1 MNTNKIKSPFELLQ
15 YNVLNFEFTNN
26 AVAQKNNDE
35 AERIFDVDYEIA
47 HKHAEDDF
55 QYGVVELIVN
65 AKRISDGEEHF
76 DMQIKINGFFRSPA
90 DTSSDMFNK
99 MLEHNGVTALYG
111 ICRGIISS
119 LSTLCYPKEPVVL
132 PMVNINSLVN
142 HHKNK

>member
-1 MNTNKIKSPFELLQ
+1 MNTNEIKSPFELLQ
-15 YNVLNFEFTNN
+15 HNVLKFEFTNN

-35 AERIFDVDYEIA
+35 AERIFDVDYEIV
-47 HKHAEDDF
+47 HKHDEEDF
-55 QYGVVELIVN
+55 QYGVVELIVK

-76 DMQIKINGFFRSPA
+76 DMQIKINGFFKSPA
-90 DTSSDMFNK
+90 NMPSDMFDK

-119 LSTLCYPKEPVVL
+119 LSTLCYPKEPIVL
-132 PMVNINSLVN
+132 PMVNINLLVE